1 MGIVHG
7 ERTLKEV
14 VEERERNQA
23 ATGYQIDG
31 AFVEAVVDKRAP
43 VTRQFTLGDKTPD
56 LAAAKGQRSAYW
68 KKEWLGF
75 KLWDMDRLRAGNV
88 VEGPAIIEQA
98 MTTCHPA
105 GEAGRVGCTPGVVVS
120 LR

>member
-7 ERTLKEV
+7 DRTLKEV

-31 AFVEAVVDKRAP
+31 AFIEAVVDKRAP

-56 LAAAKGQRSAYW
+56 PAAAKGQRPAYW
-68 KKEWLGF
+68 KKEWLDF

-88 VEGPAIIEQA
+88 VEGPAIIEPA
-98 MTTCHPA
+98 LTTFVIPP
-105 GEAGRVGCTPGVVVS
+105 GKRVEWDAHQV
-120 LR
+120 LWYR